1 MACSNLPGDLKIM
14 VVITTK
20 CIMGNFLFWAASPK
34 EVLSEVT
41 NNLVTY
47 FGWFIF
53 TSAKPRN

>member
-1 MACSNLPGDLKIM
+1 MACFNLPGDLKIM

-20 CIMGNFLFWAASPK
+20 CIIGNFAFWAASPR

-41 NNLVTY
+41 NKLVTY

-53 TSAKPRN
+53 TSAKPRS